1 MEVKLIPYTLKLKYP
16 FGISGNTRTE
26 TPVVFIKITDN
37 NISAIGEASLPPYL
51 GYKQNDILSVF
62 NSFNF
67 SKYSISDD
75 KRLLSDFKKH
85 SIHCMPALAAL
96 DIAINDWVSK
106 KNNLPCWRRLGVN
119 SDLMSA
125 NAMTIG
131 IDVPQVIEKK
141 VKESTAFSLL
151 KVKIGSSNDKEL
163 VSTIRKYT
171 DKPIIAD
178 ANQGLKTREDA
189 LEMCKWLFDLNCL
202 LIEQPLNKIDLASH
216 AWLSERSPIP
226 VIADESFQKFE
237 DIEHIK
243 NHFSGINIK
252 LMKCGGI
259 GPAMDIISS
268 ARNNGLKILMGCM
281 NESTCANMAA
291 AQIAPLAD
299 WVDLDGPFLITNNP
313 FDDFIMKEGKIVLN
327 QTSGLG
333 LVLKNE
339 ISLF

>member
-51 GYKQNDILSVF
+51 GHNQNDILSVF

-67 SKYSISDD
+67 SKYSIIDD

-178 ANQGLKTREDA
+178 ANQGLKTREDE
-189 LEMCKWLFDLNCL
+189 L
-202 LIEQPLNKIDLASH
+202 
-216 AWLSERSPIP
+216 
-226 VIADESFQKFE
+226 
-237 DIEHIK
+237 
-243 NHFSGINIK
+243 
-252 LMKCGGI
+252 
-259 GPAMDIISS
+259 
-268 ARNNGLKILMGCM
+268 
-281 NESTCANMAA
+281 
-291 AQIAPLAD
+291 
-299 WVDLDGPFLITNNP
+299 
-313 FDDFIMKEGKIVLN
+313 
-327 QTSGLG
+327 
-333 LVLKNE
+333 
-339 ISLF
+339 